1 VSTPETPI
9 VESKSSVKV
18 VRNAKGEPQWEVKVV
33 VGDDESVLNDARRIA
48 VAQYQALGRE
58 LR

>member
-1 VSTPETPI
+1 MSTPETPL
-9 VESKSSVKV
+9 VESKSSIKV

-33 VGDDESVLNDARRIA
+33 AGDDESVLNEARRIA
-48 VAQYQALGRE
+48 VAQHRALERD

>member
-1 VSTPETPI
+1 MSTPEPI
-9 VESKSSVKV
+9 IESKSSVKV

-33 VGDDESVLNDARRIA
+33 VGDDESVLNEARQIA